1 MTGAPVT
8 GRYNTPL
15 ALAREPWTAAF
26 FTLCAPLLFP
36 VILIAIMGGGG
47 QVPTATVWLVVC
59 IAAALQ
65 FALVSV
71 WSNWLGAGPFAGSMR
86 TGMGWMLAA
95 LIAGPLLLNAPE
107 QLIEAVI
114 GGQGDWI
121 YREGGPP
128 ESLKRANWSL
138 SFVFYIIV
146 LAPVVEEVT
155 YRGVA
160 MGAMLTR
167 GFNPVLAAIIASAV
181 FTMLHT
187 QYTPL
192 AMLAVFVSGLM
203 LAALRLMS
211 GTVIIPIIA
220 HMAANAALFIQLG

>member
-1 MTGAPVT
+1 MT

-36 VILIAIMGGGG
+36 VVLGAVIGASG
-47 QVPTATVWLVVC
+47 QVEPGAGWLVICV
-59 IAAALQ
+59 AAALQ

-71 WSNWLGAGPFAGSMR
+71 WSRWLGAGPFAGSMR
-86 TGMGWMLAA
+86 TGMGWVLAA
-95 LIAGPLLLNAPE
+95 LIAGPVILNAPE

-121 YREGGPP
+121 YRDGEQP
-128 ESLKRANWSL
+128 ESLRRSNWSL
-138 SFVFYIIV
+138 SFVFYVIL
-146 LAPVVEEVT
+146 LAPIVEEVT

-160 MGAMLTR
+160 MGTMLAR

-181 FTMLHT
+181 FTLMHT
-187 QYTPL
+187 QYSPV
-192 AMLAVFVSGLM
+192 AMLAVFVSGLG

-211 GTVIIPIIA
+211 GTVIVPIIA
-220 HMAANAALFIQLG
+220 HMAANIAVLMPPG